1 MSPFTEVETVY
12 REVGGVRFAVLGK
25 KNITECV
32 GVLQKELV
40 NALKLEFVFE
50 VHLRL
55 KNT

>member
-1 MSPFTEVETVY
+1 MVSGLLSWE
-12 REVGGVRFAVLGK
+12 

-40 NALKLEFVFE
+40 NALKLEFVFK

-55 KNT
+55 RNT

>member
-12 REVGGVRFAVLGK
+12 REVGGVRFAVLE

-32 GVLQKELV
+32 GVLHKELV
-40 NALKLEFVFE
+40 NALKLEFVFK